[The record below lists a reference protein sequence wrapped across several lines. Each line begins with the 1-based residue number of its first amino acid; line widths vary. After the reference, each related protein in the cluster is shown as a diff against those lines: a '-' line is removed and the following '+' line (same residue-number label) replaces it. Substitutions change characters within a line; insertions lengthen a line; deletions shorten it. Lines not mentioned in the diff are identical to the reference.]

1 MFNIIVPI
9 SIIILDQFSKLW
21 VVNNLLWHQT
31 VSLINMKFC
40 GVNLFLTY
48 NTGAAFGLLH
58 DKSGWQNYLFLIIAL
73 IVALF
78 ILYILIKNKI
88 NNNIERLG
96 LLFILGGSVGNML
109 DRIMH
114 NYVIDFIDV
123 YYKNFHWY
131 TFNIADSAICLA
143 VMLLLFPKNFNLIR

>member
-9 SIIILDQFSKLW
+9 CIILLDQFSKLW
-21 VVNNLLWHQT
+21 VVKNLIWHQT
-31 VSLINMKFC
+31 FHLINTKFF
-40 GVNLFLTY
+40 GINLFLTY

-78 ILYILIKNKI
+78 ILYLLIKNKI

-96 LLFILGGSVGNML
+96 LLLILGGSVGNML
-109 DRIMH
+109 DRVMY

-143 VMLLLFPKNFNLIR
+143 VMLLLLPKNLRIN